1 MDALGRQ
8 RRRGG
13 FQPDWQQDS
22 VTCTRLDAPDQPPI
36 EHYRRNRKRGKAM
49 KRTQSGMTLIGF
61 VVVLAV
67 VGLFAYIGMKLIPM
81 YSEFYAVKQALKG
94 LQAEPGIAN
103 RDPAKIQDLFF
114 RRLYIS
120 YAENV
125 KPEDVDIKRIDNGWQ
140 MDVNY
145 EVRKPII
152 SNLDVVGKF
161 SATEN
166 LTDRGAD

>member
-1 MDALGRQ
+1 
-8 RRRGG
+8 
-13 FQPDWQQDS
+13 
-22 VTCTRLDAPDQPPI
+22 
-36 EHYRRNRKRGKAM
+36 
-49 KRTQSGMTLIGF
+49 MTLIGF
-61 VVVLAV
+61 VIVLAV
-67 VGLFAYIGMKLIPM
+67 VGLFAYVGMKLIPM
-81 YSEFYAVKQALKG
+81 YSEYYAVKQAMKG
-94 LQAEPGIAN
+94 LAQEPGIAD

-125 KPEDVDIKRIDNGWQ
+125 KEENVDIKRIDNGWQ
-140 MDVNY
+140 MDVKY

-166 LTDRGAD
+166 LTNRGPD